1 MTVWIAAAALV
12 VSFALPLFLD
22 SRQKPRVRVRISTL
36 LVISDKDEL
45 RYYMVSA
52 INHGR
57 SAVTI
62 NRMDL
67 IYWTKAQ
74 KIDIHLGLPQQ
85 TFPRGPNLPKE
96 LNPYSNI
103 SFGVLQDD
111 VHQMIEKLDGGR
123 PYCSLSLSNGFR
135 IYSRRTLRL
144 DSKPK
149 PPNQSLRI
157 AHLRRRL
164 SARERIG
171 T

>member
-111 VHQMIEKLDGGR
+111 VHQRIGKLDGVRRSTACLDPYGR
-123 PYCSLSLSNGFR
+123 RSSV
-135 IYSRRTLRL
+135 RRGT
-144 DSKPK
+144 S
-149 PPNQSLRI
+149 SACI
-157 AHLRRRL
+157 ALFCRRHRRRR
-164 SARERIG
+164 ARRE
-171 T
+171 